1 MLLPEDRPGVRLLFD
16 RGLVA
21 QGRESSSR
29 ERIPYTGSLNGRNA
43 NGEITEFD
51 VPIPLAELSLA
62 LSSPTGSGTQQA
74 GPLIQL
80 KALLEGTRRPCET
93 LELKRSRHAL
103 ERDRLEHSSAFC
115 AALSA
120 TLTSCSTA
128 TELRAVTAI
137 VMALS
142 HA

>member
-1 MLLPEDRPGVRLLFD
+1 MF
-16 RGLVA
+16 A
-21 QGRESSSR
+21 SSSTVAWSQR
-29 ERIPYTGSLNGRNA
+29 GETSVGARGFQTRDLLTEETPAGRSPNSTSQSRSLG
-43 NGEITEFD
+43 I
-51 VPIPLAELSLA
+51 LSLA
-62 LSSPTGSGTQQA
+62 LSSPTGFGTQQA

-80 KALLEGTRRPCET
+80 KALLEGTRRLCEA

-137 VMALS
+137 VMAFS